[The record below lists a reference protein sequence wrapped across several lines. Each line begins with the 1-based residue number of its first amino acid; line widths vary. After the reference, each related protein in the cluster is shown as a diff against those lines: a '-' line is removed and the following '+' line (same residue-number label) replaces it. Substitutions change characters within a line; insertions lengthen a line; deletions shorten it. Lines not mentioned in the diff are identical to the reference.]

1 MSVKAKCNLEHYNK
15 WSKLCWRI
23 MTLTY
28 FKATARK
35 CWEES
40 FIIQRLSIKTSP
52 IEKQTQR
59 LLWQR
64 DFSRCVNMLKF
75 FQKFDY
81 QRQEPLQDFLF
92 VILNI
97 TLRLF
102 EHRSINK
109 LFGELFINLWNWK
122 YGWLR
127 SQVRKLVNIYSP
139 CLQIRLKY
147 VVYNILLAGSC
158 IEQSQAKIV

>member
-1 MSVKAKCNLEHYNK
+1 MINVV
-15 WSKLCWRI
+15 
-23 MTLTY
+23 LTY
-28 FKATARK
+28 YDFDLFQGNGKEVL
-35 CWEES
+35 EES

-97 TLRLF
+97 ILRF
-102 EHRSINK
+102 FWPHSIIK

-127 SQVRKLVNIYSP
+127 SQVKKLVNIYSP

-147 VVYNILLAGSC
+147 FVNNILLTVSC
-158 IEQSQAKIV
+158 IERSQAKIV